1 MAGLLARS
9 LAASR
14 KIKGLLVIV
23 AVLYIISFIFGWLI
37 ISMQLPFATEFRKRI
52 LETVGTQWP
61 FTSLFE
67 LMKSGNLILAILL
80 TFAVN
85 LTNGAFMSTT
95 LPGVVPL
102 LGALGIV
109 AVTVYR
115 GVMIGLTYPEV
126 MSLSSETFLVAIGT
140 MILELGAYV
149 FAGAAG
155 INIALS
161 SVFPRRYQ
169 VDSRW
174 KAFKESC
181 KDAAEIYVIVI
192 ILLVLG
198 AIWEITGLFLLIYS
212 I

>member
-1 MAGLLARS
+1 MARS
-9 LAASR
+9 LATSR

-23 AVLYIISFIFGWLI
+23 AALYTLSFTVGWLM
-37 ISMQLPFATEFRKRI
+37 ISLQLSFATEFRKGI
-52 LETVGTQWP
+52 LEIVATQRP
-61 FTSLFE
+61 FTSVFE
-67 LMKSGNLILAILL
+67 LVKSGRLVSAILL

-85 LTNGAFMSTT
+85 LTIGAFASTT

-109 AVTVYR
+109 AVTVSR

-126 MSLSSETFLVAIGT
+126 MSLSFPTFLVAVGT

-149 FAGAAG
+149 FSGAAG
-155 INIALS
+155 INIALA

-169 VDSRW
+169 VDSRL
-174 KAFKESC
+174 KAFKESW
-181 KDAAEIYVIVI
+181 KDAAEIFVIVT

-198 AIWEITGLFLLIYS
+198 AVWEMTGLFLLIHS
-212 I
+212 T

>member
-1 MAGLLARS
+1 MVGLFARS
-9 LAASR
+9 LEASR

-23 AVLYIISFIFGWLI
+23 AALYTLSFTVGWLM
-37 ISMQLPFATEFRKRI
+37 ISLQLPFAIEFRKGI
-52 LETVGTQWP
+52 LEIVATQHP
-61 FTSLFE
+61 FTSVFE
-67 LMKSGNLILAILL
+67 LVKSGSLVSAILL

-85 LTNGAFMSTT
+85 LTIGAFASTT
-95 LPGVVPL
+95 LPGAVPL

-109 AVTVYR
+109 AVTISR

-126 MSLSSETFLVAIGT
+126 MILSFPTFLVAVGT

-149 FAGAAG
+149 FSGAAG
-155 INIALS
+155 INIALA

-174 KAFKESC
+174 KAFKEAWR
-181 KDAAEIYVIVI
+181 DAAGIFVIVA

-198 AIWEITGLFLLIYS
+198 AVWEMAGLFLLIHS
-212 I
+212 T

>member
-23 AVLYIISFIFGWLI
+23 AALYAISFIVGWLI
-37 ISMQLPFATEFRKRI
+37 ISMQLPFAIEFRKSI
-52 LETVGTQWP
+52 LETVDTQQP

-67 LMKSGNLILAILL
+67 LMKSGKLVYAILL

-85 LTNGAFMSTT
+85 LTSGAFTSTT

-102 LGALGIV
+102 LGALGIA
-109 AVTVYR
+109 AVTAYR
-115 GVMIGLTYPEV
+115 GIMIGLTYPEV
-126 MSLSSETFLVAIGT
+126 MSISYETFLVAVGT

-149 FAGAAG
+149 FSGAAG

-198 AIWEITGLFLLIYS
+198 AVWEITGLFLLIYS
-212 I
+212 T